1 MATTAASV
9 SDICAQAKDA
19 SRRLATIDDA
29 ARTAALHAMA
39 DAIEGRAGQILEA
52 NARDVDAGRESEI
65 GSALLDRLRLD
76 EERLA
81 GIARD
86 VRAVAALPD
95 PVGDVV
101 EERTL
106 PNGILLRK
114 VLVPMG
120 VVAVV
125 YEARPNVTVDCS
137 ALCIK
142 SGNAI
147 VLRGS
152 SMAAHSNAALAG
164 VAVEAVEAAGL
175 PRGTISPVGG
185 GDRDELRQI
194 ASAEGLVDLVIP
206 RGGDGLKDALKAHA
220 TVPVMYAA
228 AGNCHVYVDQAA
240 DLDMAVR
247 IAVNAKVQRPGVCN
261 AAETLLVHAGV
272 AADFL
277 PRVLAELDRAGVELR
292 TDGRT
297 RAAAGELAER
307 LREADERDWATEYH
321 ELILAVK
328 VVDSTEEAIEHVNR
342 YGSGHSEAIVT
353 GSEEAASAFTTG
365 VDAACVYVNAST
377 RFTDGAEFGMG
388 AEIGNSTQKLHARGP
403 IGTRELCSF
412 KWIARGDGQVKE

>member
-9 SDICAQAKDA
+9 SDICAQAKAA
-19 SRRLATIDDA
+19 SRKL
-29 ARTAALHAMA
+29 AALDTEMKNRALEALA
-39 DAIEGRAGQILEA
+39 DALDERAGEILEA
-52 NARDVDAGRESEI
+52 NERDMEAGREN
-65 GSALLDRLRLD
+65 GLSASLLDRLQLTED
-76 EERLA
+76 RLA
-81 GIARD
+81 TIARD
-86 VRAVAALPD
+86 VRDIAALPD
-95 PVGDVV
+95 PVGEVV

-106 PNGILLRK
+106 PNGIRLEK

-152 SMAAHSNAALAG
+152 SMAAHSNAALAS
-164 VAVEAVEAAGL
+164 VAVEAVEGAGL
-175 PRGTISPVGG
+175 PPGSISLVAG

-194 ASAEGLVDLVIP
+194 ASADGLVDLVIP
-206 RGGDGLKDALKAHA
+206 RGGEGLKDALKQHA

-228 AGNCHVYVDQAA
+228 AGNCHVYVDADA
-240 DLDMAVR
+240 DLDMAVS
-247 IAVNAKVQRPGVCN
+247 IAVNAKTQRPSVCN
-261 AAETLLVHAGV
+261 AAETLVVHSQV
-272 AADFL
+272 APEFL
-277 PRVLAELDRAGVELR
+277 PRALGELLDRGVELR
-292 TDGRT
+292 VDGRA
-297 RAAAGELAER
+297 RSLAGDAAER
-307 LREADERDWATEYH
+307 TTEATERDWATEFH
-321 ELILAVK
+321 DLILAVK
-328 VVDSTEEAIEHVNR
+328 VVDSAEEAIDHINR
-342 YGSGHSEAIVT
+342 WSSGHSEAVVT
-353 GSEEAASAFTTG
+353 SSDDVARAFTTE

-412 KWIARGDGQVKE
+412 KWIARGDGQIKE